1 LPFSTVLPAV
11 LSTADWLNTFPRN
24 SVDLNRFKPLHLVDG
39 KIIALSYVV
48 VAAIGFV
55 ALAIWP
61 KTLYLLVWLLPTLL
75 VTGLQSLTEKQ
86 PDLVHDIE
94 AGDWRRI

>member
-1 LPFSTVLPAV
+1 
-11 LSTADWLNTFPRN
+11 
-24 SVDLNRFKPLHLVDG
+24 
-39 KIIALSYVV
+39 
-48 VAAIGFV
+48 
-55 ALAIWP
+55 
-61 KTLYLLVWLLPTLL
+61 L